1 MALDLTPAKY
11 LYFIKSSPRINLN
24 REETPMNEVLKK
36 LLLVLVVTPF
46 ILSVFSKTFAFD
58 ENKNIQ
64 ESQVL
69 VTANSLDVTQD
80 DIEKIKNAAMK
91 ATNHISQVLG
101 IEEKGEI
108 EIIIAGAYS
117 INLPKTSGGV
127 IYIPAT
133 YKNNLMSIFHEIY
146 HAIAL
151 RHSRKKFFS
160 EGMAT
165 FFQFELTNNTAFL
178 HSYVANNEDSII
190 PLIRLKTYQDVFQPT
205 PQHDKDKRTFAYSM
219 AGSFF
224 SFLAENYGY
233 QKLQDLYNTATL
245 NYKKVYGKKF
255 KELEVEW
262 KAYIFGELPP
272 QDYPK
277 NADAQFE
284 LGQKYH
290 LWKYKKAKQYYKLA
304 AEQGHL
310 DAQYNLGLLLKDV
323 KEAVYWFSLAAEK
336 GHLDAQKKLGSMY
349 YEGREVPHNYNEAIK
364 WYTMAAYQSDINA
377 QRKLGLC
384 YIEADVDYVKA
395 YAWLTMAA
403 EQGSNMSKKKRDKM
417 SSKMTPEQIVSANE
431 LIKELKAR

>member
-1 MALDLTPAKY
+1 
-11 LYFIKSSPRINLN
+11 
-24 REETPMNEVLKK
+24 
-36 LLLVLVVTPF
+36 
-46 ILSVFSKTFAFD
+46 
-58 ENKNIQ
+58 
-64 ESQVL
+64 
-69 VTANSLDVTQD
+69 
-80 DIEKIKNAAMK
+80 
-91 ATNHISQVLG
+91 
-101 IEEKGEI
+101 
-108 EIIIAGAYS
+108 
-117 INLPKTSGGV
+117 
-127 IYIPAT
+127 
-133 YKNNLMSIFHEIY
+133 
-146 HAIAL
+146 
-151 RHSRKKFFS
+151 
-160 EGMAT
+160 MAT

-290 LWKYKKAKQYYKLA
+290 LWKYKSRNITKAKQYYKLA

-323 KEAVYWFSLAAEK
+323 KGAVYWFSLAAEK

-384 YIEADVDYVKA
+384 YIEADADYVKA

-403 EQGSNMSKKKRDKM
+403 EQGSNMSRKKRDQI
-417 SSKMTPEQIVSANE
+417 SKEMTSEQIVSANE